1 MEGHTKDQE
10 QTDAA
15 GDGPLLSALRR
26 LGMRPGQVV
35 VEFGYDDDVDEEL
48 REAVEA
54 LVEGPIEE
62 DDYDGVTDVVLL
74 WWREGDGDLTDEL
87 VDALTGLEEG
97 GSIALLT
104 PGAGR
109 DDRVEAHDVQEA
121 CTICSLSASG
131 AVPLGEWV
139 GQRLVGRR

>member
-1 MEGHTKDQE
+1 MEGHTRDQE
-10 QTDAA
+10 QIEEA
-15 GDGPLLSALRR
+15 GDGPLLGALRR
-26 LGMRPGQVV
+26 LGLREGRVV
-35 VEFGYDDDVDEEL
+35 VEYGYDDDVDEDV
-48 REAVEA
+48 REAAETVVGGSVED
-54 LVEGPIEE
+54 E
-62 DDYDGVTDVVLL
+62 DYDGVTDVVLL
-74 WWREGDGDLTDEL
+74 WWRDGDGDLTDEL
-87 VDALTGLEEG
+87 VDARTTLEEG
-97 GSIALLT
+97 GSIVLLT